1 MNLQFNNFDPGNYK
15 MPNNL
20 EIMIRKSGML
30 RKEVAERMGIRPE
43 TVSRHVSGAL
53 QFSIKQ
59 ASEYAVI
66 LECNAQDILFSQNA
80 VPLFGELNDSYVKM
94 CDPSEGEISYHVP
107 FPVDN
112 NRRFVIA
119 NHTAQS
125 KKWANGRMYMFSN
138 ECILKQNVDDTSF
151 MRLSIFKIAKD
162 NKVRFGVI
170 YPQPGG
176 TFNVGLNTDSH
187 NPTEQNNPSDATV
200 FADVQN
206 NLTLSWA
213 TPVLSCIM
221 QPDLLGIILKTH

>member
-1 MNLQFNNFDPGNYK
+1 MNLHLDNFDVGNIK

-20 EIMIRKSGML
+20 EMMIRKSGMM
-30 RKEVAERMGIRPE
+30 RKEVAERKGCRPE

-53 QFSIKQ
+53 NFTLKD
-59 ASEYAVI
+59 AKEYAVI
-66 LECNAQDILFSQNA
+66 LGCNPQDIMFAQNA
-80 VPLFGELNDSYVKM
+80 VPLFGRLDENNIII

>member
-1 MNLQFNNFDPGNYK
+1 MNLHLDNIDVGNIK

-20 EIMIRKSGML
+20 EMMIRKSGMM
-30 RKEVAERMGIRPE
+30 RKEVAERKGCRPE

-53 QFSIKQ
+53 NFTLKD
-59 ASEYAVI
+59 ANEYAVI
-66 LECNAQDILFSQNA
+66 LGCNPQDIMFAQNA
-80 VPLFGELNDSYVKM
+80 VPLFGELNGSYVKM

-107 FPVDN
+107 FPVDD

-119 NHTAQS
+119 NHAAES

-138 ECILKQNVDDTSF
+138 ECILKQIVDDSSF
-151 MRLSIFKIAKD
+151 MRLCIFKIDQVKQI
-162 NKVRFGVI
+162 RFGVI

-176 TFNVGLNTDSH
+176 TFAVGNSDSH
-187 NPTEQNNPSDATV
+187 NNTSQGVVPGFDNFDQNS
-200 FADVQN
+200 
-206 NLTLSWA
+206 NLNLSWC